1 MKAVVNDMFEIDL
14 DSLRNQDVSVVVD
27 GDNILARINGVNYRM
42 RLTETPHD
50 NKKYEIEI
58 NNRIYCVRL
67 ENDLDQMVN
76 SMGLKGKRTQT
87 VKELKS
93 PMPGLVFRI
102 LKSEGDE
109 VVDGE
114 TILILEAMKMENSI
128 KSPGN
133 GRIKSIPVK
142 EGQSIEKGGVLV
154 QFE

>member
-1 MKAVVNDMFEIDL
+1 
-14 DSLRNQDVSVVVD
+14 
-27 GDNILARINGVNYRM
+27 
-42 RLTETPHD
+42 
-50 NKKYEIEI
+50 
-58 NNRIYCVRL
+58 
-67 ENDLDQMVN
+67 
-76 SMGLKGKRTQT
+76 MGLKGKRTQT

-109 VVDGE
+109 VVAGE

-142 EGQSIEKGGVLV
+142 EGQSIEKEVSWYSLNNRRQTGIS
-154 QFE
+154 EPPAN